1 MTGTIEMTR
10 LEQLVGTWNTR
21 GRTVPSGTDPG
32 FEIVGAGSYEWLS
45 LTRAG

>member
-10 LEQLVGTWNTR
+10 LEPLVGTWHTR

-32 FEIVGAGSYEWLS
+32 FEIVGTDSYGWLS
-45 LTRAG
+45 LIRAG